1 MERFLQLCA
10 ESNMIITNCTTAAN
24 FFHALRRQLTFDFRK
39 PMINFS
45 PKANLRLAKAFS
57 TVDEFTNGGFKEV
70 IDDSLVTDAKAVKR
84 VLLCTGKIYYDL
96 LEYKEANNRSDIAI
110 VRLEQIHPLPM
121 NQLMDLYQ
129 SKYKSAQ
136 WIWVQEEPRN
146 MGAASFL
153 KMNIDEQTM
162 KLGYLTRM
170 ASASTA
176 TGYAKKH
183 AEEQKALVEGAF
195 SL

>member
-1 MERFLQLCA
+1 
-10 ESNMIITNCTTAAN
+10 
-24 FFHALRRQLTFDFRK
+24 
-39 PMINFS
+39 
-45 PKANLRLAKAFS
+45 
-57 TVDEFTNGGFKEV
+57 
-70 IDDSLVTDAKAVKR
+70 
-84 VLLCTGKIYYDL
+84 
-96 LEYKEANNRSDIAI
+96 
-110 VRLEQIHPLPM
+110 
-121 NQLMDLYQ
+121 
-129 SKYKSAQ
+129 
-136 WIWVQEEPRN
+136 

>member
-1 MERFLQLCA
+1 
-10 ESNMIITNCTTAAN
+10 
-24 FFHALRRQLTFDFRK
+24 
-39 PMINFS
+39 MINFS

-70 IDDSLVTDAKAVKR
+70 IDDNLVTDSKAVKR

>member
-1 MERFLQLCA
+1 
-10 ESNMIITNCTTAAN
+10 
-24 FFHALRRQLTFDFRK
+24 
-39 PMINFS
+39 
-45 PKANLRLAKAFS
+45 
-57 TVDEFTNGGFKEV
+57 
-70 IDDSLVTDAKAVKR
+70 
-84 VLLCTGKIYYDL
+84 
-96 LEYKEANNRSDIAI
+96 
-110 VRLEQIHPLPM
+110 M

-153 KMNIDEQTM
+153 KMNIDEQMM

-195 SL
+195 RL